1 MVCKICGKKTRIII
15 QGMCPDC
22 YIDTNLPTKIS
33 NRPWVYAENLSVRRF
48 RTKNRDDEEPE
59 LKSIP
64 RFRLS
69 KDKVSIV
76 ISSVSIPLTVENV
89 DKLAKE
95 TSLLVGKWLVYRDAS
110 EINNAWKLIAKAVFN
125 GELGMSAKVSTTR
138 QGKERYV
145 ICAYTYDYLDLDDVK
160 GVREKL
166 RDLGFE
172 ESLCY
177 KPDICTYLGIYYK
190 TTPLSPC
197 RYRE

>member
-15 QGMCPDC
+15 QGMYPDC

-89 DKLAKE
+89 DKLAKK
-95 TSLLVGKWLVYRDAS
+95 TSILVGKWLVYRDVS
-110 EINNAWKLIAKAVFN
+110 EINNAWKFIAKAVFN
-125 GELGMSAKVSTTR
+125 GELGISAKVSTTQ
-138 QGKERYV
+138 QGKERHV

-160 GVREKL
+160 RVREKL

-177 KPDICTYLGIYYK
+177 KPDIYTYLGIYYK